1 MKTLFKVTCVVV
13 GIMIFIGLFRIGYLW
28 LTYIDDT
35 ITSGEGYGFNIG
47 ETKEQIFDKAIKIFQ
62 DENIYI
68 LNSLDGRGY
77 RSHEEFEFT
86 SEDYELLKNRN
97 KWEFYYAEGYFDSIK
112 LTFEQDRL
120 VEIYR
125 HRKKF
130 ELP

>member
-1 MKTLFKVTCVVV
+1 MV
-13 GIMIFIGLFRIGYLW
+13 IFIGFFYIGYLW
-28 LTYIDDT
+28 LTYIDET

-47 ETKEQIFDKAIKIFQ
+47 EDRERVFSKAIKAFREEQ
-62 DENIYI
+62 IYI
-68 LNSLDGRGY
+68 LNPIDERGY
-77 RSHEEFEFT
+77 GPHEDFEFT

-97 KWEFYYAEGYFDSIK
+97 KWEFYYTKDYFDSIK

-120 VEIYR
+120 VEIHR